1 MGSTFKRP
9 FRSFNGTDWDI
20 HYFDTS
26 EDMIKSGW
34 IQSFTTGANQWRYRK
49 LPGGAVICEGSVNS
63 RTCTSHA
70 PSGGYQGVM
79 NFPFTFKSDPA
90 VLPAP
95 VYALG
100 YPKVAV
106 ASVST
111 TRALINCDA
120 SVDNFWIQLLVFGE
134 VA

>member
-1 MGSTFKRP
+1 MRTVK
-9 FRSFNGTDWDI
+9 DDLI
-20 HYFDTS
+20 LKVAS
-26 EDMIKSGW
+26 EDVLVYPTTTEDQLISGW
-34 IQSFTTGANQWRYRK
+34 TQSFEMGNDKWRYRK
-49 LPGGAVICEGSVNS
+49 FPGNCILCEGSVNS
-63 RTCTSHA
+63 RACTSHGA
-70 PSGGYQGVM
+70 SGGYQGIM
-79 NFPFTFKSDPA
+79 NFPFTFKNAPA
-90 VLPAP
+90 VLAVP

-111 TRALINCDA
+111 TKALINCDA